1 MGNIAL
7 NEDDR
12 DFFSVLSK
20 VVYSNPFDDER
31 VAIIKLLSPE
41 YKIDLARPDHQFNWI
56 APALNERIAK
66 LESNGLSTIRCVQDK
81 DREVME
87 DVFLFQVYLR
97 FVESFDKLIN
107 SQALKPNISLNVPFA
122 EEAISQLINRGFTD
136 QDSLNYFAFFYQ
148 IRRAY
153 YFIVNSLI
161 GSSSSMQ
168 QLRCRLW
175 TNIFTQD
182 LKNYSKSLWHRMEDF
197 STMLLGGTGTGKG
210 SAAAAIGRSGFIPYD
225 PKKGQFSENF
235 VEIFISI
242 NLCQFSENLIESEL
256 FGHRKGSFTGAVDE
270 HKGVF
275 ELCSK
280 HGALFLDEIGDVSV
294 PIQIKL
300 LRVLQDR
307 IFTSIGSHDEKQF
320 KGRVIAAT
328 NHDISNLRKIGQLRD
343 DLYYRLCSDVITFP
357 TLQQRI
363 SESASELE
371 ILVESLITRITG
383 EQNIDL
389 NDLVLDTLKKNTS
402 KDYAWPGN
410 VRELEQAIRSTVLTH
425 NYTSDSNC
433 TNLNLGDEFL
443 HDFQAGAFTVSD
455 LISRYCNTLYQ
466 RYGSYEEVA
475 RRTKLDRRTVKKY
488 LQ

>member
-1 MGNIAL
+1 MANISL

-12 DFFSVLSK
+12 DFFSLLSK
-20 VVYSNPFDDER
+20 VVYSNPFADER

-41 YKIDLARPDHQFNWI
+41 HKIDPERPDHQFNWI
-56 APALNERIAK
+56 SPALNKRIAK
-66 LESNGLSTIRCVQDK
+66 LESNGLNTIGCFK
-81 DREVME
+81 DNDRQLME
-87 DVFLFQVYLR
+87 DVFLFQIYLR
-97 FVESFDKLIN
+97 YVESFDKLIEN
-107 SQALKPNISLNVPFA
+107 QILKPKISLDVSFA
-122 EEAISQLINRGFTD
+122 EEAISLLIYRGFTD

-153 YFIVNSLI
+153 YFIVKSLI
-161 GSSSSMQ
+161 GNSSSMQ
-168 QLRCRLW
+168 QLRCKLW
-175 TNIFTQD
+175 TNIFTHD
-182 LKNYSKSLWHRMEDF
+182 LKNYSKSLWSRMEDF
-197 STMLLGGTGTGKG
+197 STMLLGDTGTGKG

-225 PKKGQFSENF
+225 QKKGQFGENF

-242 NLCQFSENLIESEL
+242 NLCQYPENLIESEL

-275 ELCSK
+275 ELCNI
-280 HGALFLDEIGDVSV
+280 HGALFLDEIGDVTV

-307 IFTSIGSHDEKQF
+307 IFTSIGSHDEKRF

-328 NHDISNLRKIGQLRD
+328 NHDIYELRKLGHLRD

-363 SESASELE
+363 SESTSELE
-371 ILVESLITRITG
+371 VLVDSLITRITG
-383 EQNIDL
+383 ERNIDL
-389 NDLVLDTLKKNTS
+389 NDLVLNTLKKNIS

-410 VRELEQAIRSTVLTH
+410 VRELEQAIRSIILTH
-425 NYTSDSNC
+425 DYTSDSNG
-433 TNLNLGDEFL
+433 TNLNSEDDFL
-443 HDFQAGAFTVSD
+443 RGFQDGSFTVSD
-455 LISRYCNTLYQ
+455 LISRYCNTLYK